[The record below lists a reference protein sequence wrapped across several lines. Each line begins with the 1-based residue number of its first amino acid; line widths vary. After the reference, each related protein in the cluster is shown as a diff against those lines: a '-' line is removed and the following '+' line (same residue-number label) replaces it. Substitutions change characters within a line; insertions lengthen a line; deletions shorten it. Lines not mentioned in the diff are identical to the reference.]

1 MKLTVKQEEA
11 QIILAG
17 DATHIM
23 LFGGSRS
30 GKTALL
36 VRNVIWRALKAPGSR
51 HAILRFRFNHVKNSI
66 ILDTFP
72 KIISLAFPGV
82 KYHMDKTNWFVQFD
96 NGSQILFGGLDDKE
110 RTEKILGM
118 EFATIY
124 LNECSQIPWGSV
136 GIATT
141 RLAQLVHQEIEGRT
155 PTLLTPRIYY
165 DCNPPNKLHWSYQ
178 LFKLHRD
185 PDSKNP
191 VRASLYADFKM
202 NPQDNAENL
211 SVGYLSTL
219 QSLGARLRRRFL
231 DGEFADAAPNALFQ
245 DEWFERWRNLD
256 EELPDMLR
264 IVIAVDPSGAGDVD
278 NVDNDEIGIIVC
290 GLGIDGNGYVLEDL
304 TCKAGPATWGK
315 VACDAFDRWEADR
328 IVAEVNFGGAMVQH
342 IIRTQ
347 RSNTP
352 FRAVKAS
359 RGKVVRAEPISALV
373 ESGKVR
379 MAGIFREL
387 EDELCA
393 FTTNGYMGENSPNHA
408 DAMVWGFADLF
419 PELTK
424 PEAPKPE
431 PKQQFIH
438 RGSGNNWM
446 RN

>member
-1 MKLTVKQEEA
+1 
-11 QIILAG
+11 
-17 DATHIM
+17 
-23 LFGGSRS
+23 
-30 GKTALL
+30 
-36 VRNVIWRALKAPGSR
+36 VRNVIWRALKAPRSR

-72 KIISLAFPGV
+72 KILALAFPGV
-82 KYHMDKTNWFVQFD
+82 QCHMDKTNWFAEFE

-141 RLAQLVHQEIEGRT
+141 RLAQLVYQDIEGQA
-155 PTLLTPRIYY
+155 PAVLTPRIYY

-185 PDSKNP
+185 PDSKKSIDP
-191 VRASLYADFKM
+191 KLYADFKM

-211 SVGYLSTL
+211 SAGYLSTL
-219 QSLGARLRRRFL
+219 KSLGARLRRRFL

-264 IVIAVDPSGAGDVD
+264 IVVAVDPSGAGDLD
-278 NVDNDEIGIIVC
+278 NVDNDEIGIVVC

-315 VACDAFDRWEADR
+315 VACDAFTRWEADR

-347 RSNTP
+347 RPNTP
-352 FRAVKAS
+352 FRPVRAS

-379 MAGIFREL
+379 MAGIFRDL

-393 FTTNGYMGENSPNHA
+393 FTTNGYMGDNSPNHA
-408 DAMVWGFADLF
+408 DAMVWAFADLF

-424 PEAPKPE
+424 PEAPKIEAKP
-431 PKQQFIH
+431 QFIH
-438 RGSGNNWM
+438 RRLGSNNNWM